1 MNLNNLIVCNFIY
14 SFLHLKKKKTTQIK
28 IKSFIFYLLLLKF
41 IFNNKF
47 KIIFKKNTFNKFT
60 ILKAPYKN
68 KMAQRRYYINKFFF
82 KIILIFD
89 KKKNFNFNFFKNFL
103 NLGSFFFYNFFI
115 KVRFL
120 I

>member
-1 MNLNNLIVCNFIY
+1 MNLNNLIICNFIY
-14 SFLHLKKKKTTQIK
+14 SFLYLKKKTDNLIQ
-28 IKSFIFYLLLLKF
+28 IKSFIYFMLLLNFL
-41 IFNNKF
+41 FNNKF
-47 KIIFKKNTFNKFT
+47 KIIFKKNKFNKFT

-68 KMAQRRYYINKFFF
+68 KMAQRRYFINKFFF
-82 KIILIFD
+82 KIILNFD
-89 KKKNFNFNFFKNFL
+89 IKKNFNFFFYQNFF